1 MPGEGAA
8 FYHRA
13 VDAPITPLANIL
25 HRGTLALLVGEKIF
39 ARGETYFRDG
49 RVQKLEREKGVLTAT
64 VRGTTTYEV
73 RIWAN
78 RDGVAYKCQC
88 PFGAEGLFCK
98 HAVAV
103 ALAWVNAESTR
114 DTAFQAQ
121 LRKLG
126 QAELYAV
133 VDAVAKTE
141 AGKKLV
147 IEALTS
153 ILGG

>member
-1 MPGEGAA
+1 MVV
-8 FYHRA
+8 
-13 VDAPITPLANIL
+13 VDAPLANIL
-25 HRGTLALLVGEKIF
+25 HRGTLEALVGEKIF

-49 RVQKLEREKGVLTAT
+49 RVQKLERAQGVLTAT
-64 VRGTTTYEV
+64 VRGTATYEV
-73 RIWAN
+73 RIWAS

-103 ALAWVNAESTR
+103 ALAWVNAEGTR

-133 VDAVAKTE
+133 VDAVAKTD

-147 IEALTS
+147 IEALTAIVGS
-153 ILGG
+153 